1 MILIVQLYFVI
12 YICHGVQ
19 DALKQF
25 IKHFVPTTS
34 PNVADIL
41 YAVDQ
46 VVTNLPKEDGQK
58 RKIKP
63 TEDPSTRMV
72 VVHQLDSTL
81 TQQHD
86 IEALMEEVRH
96 LKEENLQLTAEV
108 AELKRVFG
116 TPGSSPPTPLHT
128 LHHASR
134 VDEDT
139 TVTQANDIIAQAIN
153 TLPKT
158 LENFWKQMKVTISS
172 ASFHKFLRIT
182 SESPELKHAIQNEK
196 KYLNTYQT
204 FQGAQKSV

>member
-1 MILIVQLYFVI
+1 
-12 YICHGVQ
+12 
-19 DALKQF
+19 
-25 IKHFVPTTS
+25 
-34 PNVADIL
+34 
-41 YAVDQ
+41 
-46 VVTNLPKEDGQK
+46 
-58 RKIKP
+58 
-63 TEDPSTRMV
+63 MV

-108 AELKRVFG
+108 AELKRAFG

-158 LENFWKQMKVTISS
+158 LESFWKQMNEDDNKLC
-172 ASFHKFLRIT
+172 KF
-182 SESPELKHAIQNEK
+182 SQVPENYKREPRTKACYSKRK
-196 KYLNTYQT
+196 KCLNTYQT

>member
-12 YICHGVQ
+12 YIGHGVQ
-19 DALKQF
+19 
-25 IKHFVPTTS
+25 
-34 PNVADIL
+34 
-41 YAVDQ
+41 
-46 VVTNLPKEDGQK
+46 
-58 RKIKP
+58 
-63 TEDPSTRMV
+63 
-72 VVHQLDSTL
+72 HQLDSTL
-81 TQQHD
+81 TQPHD

-153 TLPKT
+153 TLP
-158 LENFWKQMKVTISS
+158 
-172 ASFHKFLRIT
+172 
-182 SESPELKHAIQNEK
+182 
-196 KYLNTYQT
+196 
-204 FQGAQKSV
+204 